1 MTETKLV
8 RESREARERLARDL
22 AALLKA
28 LRR

>member
-8 RESREARERLARDL
+8 RESREARERLAREL
-22 AALLKA
+22 ARLIAM